1 VFRRQVVYVIAE
13 QFSPF
18 SVTQVIVQTL
28 FRPVTKAF
36 GIWEVRSGPKQFT
49 HSKVMA
55 WVAVDRAVR
64 SMEEFGEKGPLE
76 QSRELRRR
84 IHESVCNFGFNQAKN
99 SFVQSFGSERLD
111 ASLLM
116 MPLVGFLPAKNP
128 RILGTVAAIER
139 ELLSD
144 GVVARYRT
152 DDAVDGIQEP
162 EGVFSPAVFGSLTTM
177 YRKDAKKKRRVYSG
191 ACLRFKTMWACCR
204 KSTIP

>member
-36 GIWEVRSGPKQFT
+36 GIWEVRGGPKQFT

-76 QSRELRRR
+76 Q
-84 IHESVCNFGFNQAKN
+84 C
-99 SFVQSFGSERLD
+99 FVQSFGSERLD